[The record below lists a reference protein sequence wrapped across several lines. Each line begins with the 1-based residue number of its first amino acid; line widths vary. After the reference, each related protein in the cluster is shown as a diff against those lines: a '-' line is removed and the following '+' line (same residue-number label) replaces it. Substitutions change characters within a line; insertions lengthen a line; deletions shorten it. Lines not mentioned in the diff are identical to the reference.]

1 LSPEDMKQISD
12 LDTGK
17 THFLSYH
24 DPKFAKMLGTLR
36 VDL

>member
-1 LSPEDMKQISD
+1 LSADDMKHISA
-12 LDTGK
+12 LDTRE
-17 THFLSYH
+17 TLFLSYH